1 MEWLDWD
8 VGYKPTSPC
17 SQYLTPLMTN
27 FNGDKATNRI
37 ANGKYFREGLITRK
51 LATPVNTSAF
61 FRTNLADSV

>member
-1 MEWLDWD
+1 
-8 VGYKPTSPC
+8 
-17 SQYLTPLMTN
+17 MTN